1 MSKDLIIILWML
13 FMSFSM
19 IIHNVTILPSLST
32 KIAITMAFATM
43 GLAGCLIY
51 MLLDFQ
57 SKQSKKLGG
66 EIKDARQMQ

>member
-1 MSKDLIIILWML
+1 MSKDLIMILWML

-32 KIAITMAFATM
+32 KIAATLVFATM
-43 GLAGCLIY
+43 GLGGCMVY
-51 MLLDFQ
+51 MLLNFQ

-66 EIKDARQMQ
+66 G

>member
-1 MSKDLIIILWML
+1 MSKDLIMILWML

-32 KIAITMAFATM
+32 KIAVTLAFVTM
-43 GLAGCLIY
+43 GLGGCMVY
-51 MLLDFQ
+51 MLLNFQ

-66 EIKDARQMQ
+66 G

>member
-1 MSKDLIIILWML
+1 MSKDLIMILWML

-32 KIAITMAFATM
+32 KIAATLAFATM
-43 GLAGCLIY
+43 GLGACVIY
-51 MLLDFQ
+51 MLFDFQ

-66 EIKDARQMQ
+66 